1 MTARIKHAGV
11 PSFSGDDANA
21 HDDVGAAAQSA
32 NWSPSETGGCRPW
45 SVVPGGIA
53 TPPRPHTFYL
63 PAQQEEASVDVTVND
78 AISGPRADGPLLP
91 VYQTAAVKSLG
102 AGTAASA
109 DKRYCHGTGG
119 KECSPG

>member
-1 MTARIKHAGV
+1 MPT
-11 PSFSGDDANA
+11 
-21 HDDVGAAAQSA
+21 
-32 NWSPSETGGCRPW
+32 W

-91 VYQTAAVKSLG
+91 VSQAAAVKSLG

-109 DKRYCHGTGG
+109 DKRYCHAAATERVGMMLARVAFFGLL
-119 KECSPG
+119 